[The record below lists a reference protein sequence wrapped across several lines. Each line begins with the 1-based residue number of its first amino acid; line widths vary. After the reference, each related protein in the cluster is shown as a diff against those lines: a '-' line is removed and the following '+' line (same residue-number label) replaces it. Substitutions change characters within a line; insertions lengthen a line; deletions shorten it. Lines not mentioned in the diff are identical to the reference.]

1 MKKKNSKKYSLSLKI
16 LISKDSL
23 FFNENEI
30 ILEYLL
36 RQEEDTYLILKKK
49 PKDSNKFL
57 VKSNHYILNKD
68 QDETLIFN
76 INYKDNINSIEFYN
90 PFDEC
95 YKCNLKKLYNKQDNL
110 NYQLWKIIPKLH
122 DIDYEDDENNEIIL
136 KENDI
141 IRLGRIKIILREIN
155 IKGYKI
161 EENTDNNKKVFTA
174 KLREEIENK
183 ICSICKKGDLEKS
196 NPLIGLCLC
205 DQDKKYRHY
214 KCIKE
219 KINIKKLENENNGC
233 ISYYVNTHCENCG
246 KYIPLNFYVMEKDKI
261 ETFYQLIEIPKNKDE
276 DYLLFETFDF
286 KELNNFYVKYFYYVK
301 LGGKDK
307 DKNYENI
314 IIGKAFND
322 KYECDNFIKIEGDM
336 EISDQHALIEYDK
349 EAKKLSLKNI
359 SETQNLYILKDK
371 FILKK
376 TDNLNVEFG
385 NIKIQGKLINNDNI
399 DYNENLEKNIDKIE
413 IREILEK

>member
-1 MKKKNSKKYSLSLKI
+1 M
-16 LISKDSL
+16 
-23 FFNENEI
+23 
-30 ILEYLL
+30 
-36 RQEEDTYLILKKK
+36 
-49 PKDSNKFL
+49 
-57 VKSNHYILNKD
+57 
-68 QDETLIFN
+68 
-76 INYKDNINSIEFYN
+76 
-90 PFDEC
+90 
-95 YKCNLKKLYNKQDNL
+95 
-110 NYQLWKIIPKLH
+110 
-122 DIDYEDDENNEIIL
+122 
-136 KENDI
+136 
-141 IRLGRIKIILREIN
+141 
-155 IKGYKI
+155 
-161 EENTDNNKKVFTA
+161 
-174 KLREEIENK
+174 
-183 ICSICKKGDLEKS
+183 
-196 NPLIGLCLC
+196 
-205 DQDKKYRHY
+205 
-214 KCIKE
+214 
-219 KINIKKLENENNGC
+219 
-233 ISYYVNTHCENCG
+233 
-246 KYIPLNFYVMEKDKI
+246 
-261 ETFYQLIEIPKNKDE
+261 LIEIPKNKDE

-301 LGGKDK
+301 LGGKVK